1 MLSPRSW
8 ACTYT
13 SDTHKKPKNARWVD
27 GILEVSF
34 FGATER
40 FAKLYAADDDN
51 KPVGAPVAR
60 RKLVDAEFDAVTEGD
75 PVLGLEGFDV
85 HPDEEIH
92 ETNQEPSIKSEANED
107 ALEKKTR
114 RVPLRRAVAPSR
126 AHPPPRSARSRARRG
141 GARDGFGAL
150 RRPTRDRRRDG
161 RARNAASRSRRRTPR
176 ATRATRRDARAALA
190 RFAGD
195 GSGAFADRTRAVRAS
210 PRGKRARV
218 RGTAASGTAL
228 LARASGKYAAF
239 DTKAAIPTNQ
249 NRFSREDV
257 TETGVVSHLERDA
270 RETAERPPGGVSDR
284 RAAGARRASGRR
296 RPARSRLVR
305 DRVVRRRRGRN
316 PQP

>member
-75 PVLGLEGFDV
+75 PVRGLEGFDV

-92 ETNQEPSIKSEANED
+92 ETNQEPSIKGEANED

-114 RVPLRRAVAPSR
+114 RVPFAPRGRAVPGASAAALRPFRAPGAVARAAVSANAPLAADARPPRDGSR
-126 AHPPPRSARSRARRG
+126 AKRRESLSESDSESDSGDSA
-141 GARDGFGAL
+141 
-150 RRPTRDRRRDG
+150 
-161 RARNAASRSRRRTPR
+161 
-176 ATRATRRDARAALA
+176 DARAALA

-195 GSGAFADRTRAVRAS
+195 GSGAFADTVRGSFRGRLRLREGPGSGNRRLREPRAFRS
-210 PRGKRARV
+210 PRVGASTPRSTRKKRFKR
-218 RGTAASGTAL
+218 TD
-228 LARASGKYAAF
+228 F
-239 DTKAAIPTNQ
+239 
-249 NRFSREDV
+249 
-257 TETGVVSHLERDA
+257 
-270 RETAERPPGGVSDR
+270 
-284 RAAGARRASGRR
+284 
-296 RPARSRLVR
+296 
-305 DRVVRRRRGRN
+305 RGRT
-316 PQP
+316 

>member
-75 PVLGLEGFDV
+75 PVRGLEGFDV

-92 ETNQEPSIKSEANED
+92 ETNQEPSIKGEANED

-114 RVPLRRAVAPSR
+114 RVPFAP
-126 AHPPPRSARSRARRG
+126 RG
-141 GARDGFGAL
+141 GAVPGASAAAL
-150 RRPTRDRRRDG
+150 RPFRCLLYTSP
-161 RARNAASRSRRRTPR
+161 SP
-176 ATRATRRDARAALA
+176 RDATL
-190 RFAGD
+190 
-195 GSGAFADRTRAVRAS
+195 
-210 PRGKRARV
+210 
-218 RGTAASGTAL
+218 
-228 LARASGKYAAF
+228 
-239 DTKAAIPTNQ
+239 
-249 NRFSREDV
+249 SRMP
-257 TETGVVSHLERDA
+257 SSA
-270 RETAERPPGGVSDR
+270 
-284 RAAGARRASGRR
+284 
-296 RPARSRLVR
+296 
-305 DRVVRRRRGRN
+305 
-316 PQP
+316 

>member
-75 PVLGLEGFDV
+75 PVRGLEGFDV

-114 RVPLRRAVAPSR
+114 RVPFAPRGRAVPGASAAALRPFRAPGAVARATVSAKRSDGRRATAAR
-126 AHPPPRSARSRARRG
+126 RFARETPRVDLGVGLRERLGRLGRRARR
-141 GARDGFGAL
+141 AGAL
-150 RRPTRDRRRDG
+150 RRRRIRRVRRPVRG
-161 RARNAASRSRRRTPR
+161 PFRGRLRGEGPESGNRGSGNRARS
-176 ATRATRRDARAALA
+176 
-190 RFAGD
+190 
-195 GSGAFADRTRAVRAS
+195 V
-210 PRGKRARV
+210 
-218 RGTAASGTAL
+218 
-228 LARASGKYAAF
+228 
-239 DTKAAIPTNQ
+239 
-249 NRFSREDV
+249 
-257 TETGVVSHLERDA
+257 
-270 RETAERPPGGVSDR
+270 
-284 RAAGARRASGRR
+284 RRASEQVRRVRHERSDSNEPEPIFAGGRDGNGRR
-296 RPARSRLVR
+296 EPSRERRPR
-305 DRVVRRRRGRN
+305 DG
-316 PQP
+316 